1 VSSFIKNAGGFNL
14 DEKSMNSEL
23 FRSVVDGYVFSLM
36 KNNQLVELY
45 LEQRRS
51 RSGKIQA
58 PNEALFD
65 HIISVYFNTIGTT
78 KKDVIFVPVT
88 INYDRVIEA
97 EAFPLELLGE
107 SVRRDTPFKILKQLI
122 FAKKQVGKVMIRY
135 GQPQSLQEN
144 ITKYLLKNNLTATT
158 LVQKPELQKFSKKL
172 SEEMSYCLVD
182 NLIVM
187 NTSLIATALLM
198 HRRGISLDLLD

>member
-1 VSSFIKNAGGFNL
+1 
-14 DEKSMNSEL
+14 M
-23 FRSVVDGYVFSLM
+23 
-36 KNNQLVELY
+36 
-45 LEQRRS
+45 
-51 RSGKIQA
+51 
-58 PNEALFD
+58 
-65 HIISVYFNTIGTT
+65 YFNTIGTT

-97 EAFPLELLGE
+97 DSFPLELLGE

-144 ITKYLLKNNLTATT
+144 ITKYLQKNNLSATT